1 MKHLIWISIILML
14 GICSCTRPQSFYNG
28 LIDSAEA
35 ILSDNPDSAL
45 SMLEA
50 IEPAELAVD
59 SIKAKYYYVVA
70 SAHDQQGHLLLSD
83 SLVSYSFDFYKD
95 KDWERSIGSATLL
108 ALYKYWIG
116 KSGEAIKML
125 DSLSHLINVPD
136 SLLIYPL
143 RRRVLLGTKI
153 MDGSSN
159 LMTIRRLMSIDKDSI
174 WQEQYKYW
182 FYIDCLFNGKGDSAL
197 VVLNGLIDKAA
208 FDKSST
214 DYFDYEY
221 EKMGVL
227 AEVGRYA
234 ESLRLADKLL
244 TEAPENSIKH
254 YLHLWRSLSLF
265 NMGHQAEAVRELAKA
280 DSCASVISEDERGYY
295 NSFAYALNTVFD
307 FQETGKFS
315 LIRLAQINNS
325 QKDHLLRTQTLQYDA
340 EQSALAIENKRLILK
355 AENDRQM
362 AIIIIIVLVTLL
374 VSGMLLWYALNRKRK
389 ALEAVEQAEVLQKLV
404 DELNA
409 SETSAGQNETLR
421 RAMLQQ
427 LGIIKMVAETP
438 TEQNREMLRKIY
450 AVANKTNGSLVNWE
464 NVYEIIDNLYS
475 GFYSRLHACHG
486 HLLTEK
492 EEQIIVL
499 MMAGFSN
506 KEISVITAQTTATVY
521 VRKSAIRKKLGVPE
535 KEDIVAFLR
544 QEALA

>member
-1 MKHLIWISIILML
+1 MKHLIGISIILML

-35 ILSDNPDSAL
+35 ILSANPDSAL

-50 IEPAELAVD
+50 IEPAELSVD

-125 DSLSHLINVPD
+125 DSLSHLKNVSD

-159 LMTIRRLMSIDKDSI
+159 LMTIRRLMSVDKDSI

-265 NMGHQAEAVRELAKA
+265 NMGYQAEAVRELAKA

-325 QKDHLLRTQTLQYDA
+325 QKEHLLRTQTLQYDA

-450 AVANKTNGSLVNWE
+450 SVANQTNGSLVNWE

-475 GFYSRLHACHG
+475 GFYSRLHACRG

-544 QEALA
+544 QDALA